1 MNDISLKD
9 IAEKMKDIDVCMM
22 TTVTTDGNTSSR
34 PMSNN
39 RDVDYD
45 GTSYFF
51 TELDSRVATDIKTN
65 DHVTLSAQHNKLVG
79 ANTYI
84 SLSGKGKVITDRS
97 EMKKHWNKDVEI
109 YFKNGLDSPN
119 IAMIQV
125 RAKHIKFWEGAKE
138 SELNL
143 N

>member
-1 MNDISLKD
+1 MTEISLKS

-39 RDVDYD
+39 REVEYD

-51 TELDSRVATDIKTN
+51 TELDSRVANDIQTN
-65 DHVTLSAQHNKLVG
+65 DHVTLSAQHNKMLG

-84 SLSGKGKVITDRS
+84 SVSGKGKIITDRS
-97 EMKKHWNKDVEI
+97 EMEKHWNKDVEI
-109 YFKNGLDSPN
+109 YFEGGLDNPN
-119 IAMIQV
+119 VAMIEV
-125 RAKHIKFWEGAKE
+125 RAEHIKLWEGFKE
-138 SELNL
+138 SEVTLH
-143 N
+143 

>member
-1 MNDISLKD
+1 MNDISLKS

-22 TTVTTDGNTSSR
+22 TTITTKGDTSSR

-39 RDVDYD
+39 RDVEYD

-65 DHVTLSAQHNKLVG
+65 NHVTLSAQHNKLIG
-79 ANTYI
+79 ANAYI
-84 SLSGKGKVITDRS
+84 SVSGKGKVITDKT

-109 YFKNGLDSPN
+109 YFADGLDSPN
-119 IAMIQV
+119 IAMIEV
-125 RAKHIKFWEGAKE
+125 RAEHIKFWEGAKE
-138 SELNL
+138 SELTL
-143 N
+143 H